1 LRPSVDAAFAAC
13 GLLSRGEAFA
23 ATAFGFPLAA
33 LAPVVFLPLAALPV
47 AVLAPLAPELLAV
60 LTTLAPGLLS
70 VLATLAVLAG
80 AAASFER
87 SATGSVMDGFSAAW
101 AVPRNRTGRR

>member
-47 AVLAPLAPELLAV
+47 AVL
-60 LTTLAPGLLS
+60 TTLAPGLLS

-87 SATGSVMDGFSAAW
+87 SASGSVMDGFSAAW